1 MEEANKRIVKNTLY
15 LYLRSLLMVI
25 IGLYTSRVILQ
36 ALGVEDYGLYGVV
49 GSVVSMF
56 VIINGVLTAGTSR
69 FLTFELGKGD
79 QERLIKTFNASLT
92 MHTFLALLLFILLE
106 TIGLWFLNYQISI
119 PAGREFAANV
129 VYQLSI
135 FGCMLSLIQVP
146 YSAVIVS
153 HERMDIVAYVG
164 LLEAFFK
171 LALTFA
177 LLYCSFSDNL
187 IAYALII
194 TIWGIGLQ
202 FWYSFYCTK
211 HFPECKIRIV
221 KEKDMYKGMLSYSM
235 WDFIGQ
241 FCASGNSQGANI
253 LINMFFGVTFNASR
267 AVAYQVENTITQFVN
282 NFMTAVNPQIVKA
295 YAQNNESRFFQLI
308 YESGKFSYFLLFLLT
323 LPIFLEAEYILSLW
337 LVEVPEMAV
346 LFLRWVMLITL
357 FRIIVRPVINGVHA
371 TGDVKTLNLTSG
383 LYSLVTY
390 LPVVFLLYKFGFPV
404 WCCFV
409 VQAFNGLVCTIL
421 EIRSLYLKVHFNVS
435 DYIIKVYFHSI
446 LVSFIASIIP
456 SIIVVLV
463 EPGFDRMLLTIIVSI
478 VVTTLCVY
486 YMGLNRS
493 QREGAL
499 SFVNNKLHHF
509 MSILKAN
516 TEV

>member
-49 GSVVSMF
+49 GSVISMF

-106 TIGLWFLNYQISI
+106 TIGLWFLNNQISI
-119 PAGREFAANV
+119 PVGREFAANV

-135 FGCMLSLIQVP
+135 LGCMLSLIQVP

-164 LLEAFFK
+164 LLEVVFK

-187 IAYALII
+187 IAFALII
-194 TIWGIGLQ
+194 TVWGVGLQ

-241 FCASGNSQGANI
+241 FCATGNSQGVNI

-267 AVAYQVENTITQFVN
+267 AVAYQVENTLTQFVN

-308 YESGKFSYFLLFLLT
+308 YESGKFSFFLLFLLT
-323 LPIFLEAEYILSLW
+323 LPIFLEADYILSLW
-337 LVEVPEMAV
+337 LVEVPQMTV

-357 FRIIVRPVINGVHA
+357 FRIITRPVINGVHA

-383 LYSLVTY
+383 LYSLLTY
-390 LPVVFLLYKFGFPV
+390 LPAVFIMYKMGFPV
-404 WCCFV
+404 WSCFF
-409 VQAFNGLVCTIL
+409 VQAINSVVCTLL
-421 EIRSLYLKVHFNVS
+421 EIRSLYLKVPFAIK
-435 DYIIKVYFHSI
+435 DYIRIVFVNSI
-446 LVSFIASIIP
+446 FVSVVAAFFP
-456 SIIVVLV
+456 TMVVLFIN
-463 EPGFDRMLLTIIVSI
+463 PCFARFLFTILISSLFTVLS
-478 VVTTLCVY
+478 VY
-486 YMGLNRS
+486 YLGLNSS
-493 QREGAL
+493 QRKSAI
-499 SFVNNKLHHF
+499 SFVKRKFLNYL
-509 MSILKAN
+509 
-516 TEV
+516 